1 MIAITSN
8 GGHSAQV
15 KMQLLIDGG
24 SISVA
29 QMGPDFL
36 LLSKPFDHPPCD
48 AHFVLQVDEDERQW
62 DVRLPDGI
70 SATSNRVSVI
80 RV

>member
-1 MIAITSN
+1 
-8 GGHSAQV
+8 
-15 KMQLLIDGG
+15 MQLLIDGG
-24 SISVA
+24 PISVA

-36 LLSKPFDHPPCD
+36 LLREPFDHPPCE
-48 AHFVLQVDEDERQW
+48 ACFVLHVDEDERQW